1 MNEVIIVTARQLRKN
16 QTDAESYFWEKVR
29 SKRLEGKK
37 FLRQYPMKFLIDDV
51 QRYFIADFYC
61 SEFKLVIEL
70 DGKIHDQQKEY
81 DELRDYI
88 MNTSNI
94 TVLRFS
100 NNKILQNIDNVLTK
114 ILNFFNEYK
123 RA

>member
-100 NNKILQNIDNVLTK
+100 NNEILQNIDNVLTK